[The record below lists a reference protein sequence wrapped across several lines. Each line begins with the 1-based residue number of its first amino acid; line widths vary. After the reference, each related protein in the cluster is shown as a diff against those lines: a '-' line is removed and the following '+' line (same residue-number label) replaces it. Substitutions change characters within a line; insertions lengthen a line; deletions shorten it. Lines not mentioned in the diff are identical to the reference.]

1 MPKIRLTQSLIS
13 SYNYIF
19 KRDDGWED
27 FLKALNRERK
37 QPTTAMLD
45 GQRFESVLNAV
56 LNGEPL
62 LMDNEWYNPLVEMS
76 YELQGSAQQVTLF
89 RDLEIDGEQYLIHGV
104 LDYLREGLICEC
116 KYSKTYALNKYLD
129 SPQHPFYMYLCPE
142 ARQFRY
148 IICDGKYVYRE
159 TYPREIIQPIE
170 PIIKNFI
177 NFIKTHGLYDV
188 LVEKWRVN
196 N

>member
-104 LDYLREGLICEC
+104 LDYLREGLIWDC

-148 IICDGKYVYRE
+148 IICDGKYVYR
-159 TYPREIIQPIE
+159 
-170 PIIKNFI
+170 
-177 NFIKTHGLYDV
+177 
-188 LVEKWRVN
+188 
-196 N
+196 

>member
-104 LDYLREGLICEC
+104 LDYLREGLIWDC